1 MKALILT
8 HPYLVTTIVALLA
21 ILMVARI
28 LLLKSQ
34 QRIVFTSSLA
44 AIAPCLFSVYF
55 ENEYWSPTRIG
66 GFQLGIEDALFS
78 FDTAATSMLMTI
90 LILSSRLTFD
100 FQMRLFIKRSL
111 IPSFLAVIIFLSGCW
126 AGLNAMTSLLLT
138 QAALIAILL
147 GFRPDMLLM
156 AIVGLFGFVPV
167 YFIIVKVYFWMWPDF
182 VYEWNQNHLWGRL
195 VWGVPLGEVVW
206 ALGFGAMWPLF
217 VGYGFNGNL
226 LGPSKNT
233 GKGVILRVK
242 KRFRY

>member
-1 MKALILT
+1 LKALIST
-8 HPYLVTTIVALLA
+8 HPYLVSTILALLA
-21 ILMVARI
+21 ILMVAKI

-34 QRIVFTSSLA
+34 QRIVFASSLV
-44 AIAPCLFSVYF
+44 AIVPCLFSVYF
-55 ENEYWSPTRIG
+55 ENEYWSPTRLG

-78 FDTAATSMLMTI
+78 FDTAAISIIMTT
-90 LILSSRLTFD
+90 LILNSRLTFD

-111 IPSFLAVIIFLSGCW
+111 IPFSLAIIIFLSGCR

-138 QAALIAILL
+138 HAALIAVLL
-147 GFRPDMLLM
+147 GFRPDMFLM

-167 YFIIVKVYFWMWPDF
+167 YFIVIKVYFWMWPGF

-195 VWGVPLGEVVW
+195 ACGVPLGEIVW

-217 VGYGFNGNL
+217 VGYAFNGNL

-233 GKGVILRVK
+233 EKKIILSK
-242 KRFRY
+242 